1 MLQLEEEIVGLKK
14 RLDDLRKAKN
24 TTVLKREREI
34 LEVGTPFG
42 RRSLLFSVS
51 LSLSLFNSFFSL
63 YYDNKKGYLT
73 YFL

>member
-51 LSLSLFNSFFSL
+51 LSFSL
-63 YYDNKKGYLT
+63 LALFSVYTMIIKKVT
-73 YFL
+73 

>member
-42 RRSLLFSVS
+42 RRSLLFSVF
-51 LSLSLFNSFFSL
+51 LSFSL
-63 YYDNKKGYLT
+63 LALFSVYTMIIKKVT
-73 YFL
+73 